1 MVDTGSDATPDDFRS
16 MCASCDLGPA
26 DIELIVITHEHAD
39 HFANLDWMREMTG
52 GALVLCHRAAARSL
66 TEGLLP
72 EVVPRNAIGEAAVK
86 SPPSLGVLPKVAPD
100 IIFEQ
105 TYDLRSHGIKGEIVS
120 TPGHSDGSTALILD
134 SGEGIV
140 GDTVLRPHGG
150 DGVVVAFL
158 ANNIPALRQSLLM
171 LLTRVT
177 MFYSGHGGPYT
188 REEVQAAFERDSLWE
203 GACKRTERHI
213 DEFNQ

>member
-1 MVDTGSDATPDDFRS
+1 MVDTGTGGGPNDFRS
-16 MCASCDLGPA
+16 MCASCDLEPA

-52 GALVLCHRAAARSL
+52 GALVLCHKAAAHSL

-72 EVVPRNAIGEAAVK
+72 EVVPRNAIGEAAIK
-86 SPPSLGVLPKVAPD
+86 SSPPLGVLPKVAPD
-100 IIFEQ
+100 ITFEQ
-105 TYDLRSHGIKGEIVS
+105 TYDLRPYGIKGEIVS
-120 TPGHSDGSTALILD
+120 TPGHSDGSTAIILD

-158 ANNIPALRQSLLM
+158 ANNIPALRQSLVM
-171 LLTRVT
+171 LLARVT

-188 REEVQAAFERDSLWE
+188 REEVQVAFERDSLWE
-203 GACKRTERHI
+203 GAHKCSENHHR
-213 DEFNQ
+213 